1 MASKAQIK
9 AISKYNKDKTL
20 TICFRLNKNTDK
32 DIIEILSKQE
42 NKTGFIKELIRS
54 YKIL

>member
-9 AISKYNKDKTL
+9 AINKYNKDKTL